1 MCVAGMSLLIRFLS
15 LLFFLSVC
23 DETCRETVMDPA
35 NELLV
40 CKISGHCLDRLLS
53 AAEMEPD
60 AVSRRASSS
69 TLNFLRQSFFFF
81 FIIYITRITESAAS
95 TCRSRR
101 VKSLEV

>member
-1 MCVAGMSLLIRFLS
+1 MCHAGMPLLISFPS

-60 AVSRRASSS
+60 AVSGMSSFN
-69 TLNFLRQSFFFF
+69 TQ
-81 FIIYITRITESAAS
+81 IP
-95 TCRSRR
+95 
-101 VKSLEV
+101 